1 MNLSEAAEHIDG
13 PVICREPSGGAYPKL
28 REGVVR
34 GVSERRQLVRVEM
47 RYGSARNYQLS
58 GRCEWWHP
66 SRLAIPQWWLD
77 KQAARE
83 AVEA

>member
-1 MNLSEAAEHIDG
+1 MNLPEATEHIDG
-13 PVICREPSGGAYPKL
+13 PVICRAHSKI

-34 GVSERRQLVRVEM
+34 GVSEKRHQVRVEM
-47 RYGSARNYQLS
+47 RYTATRNYQLS

-66 SRLAIPQWWLD
+66 SRLTIPQWWLD
-77 KQAARE
+77 RQAEQE